1 VLAALDSSARWLDN
15 ALVLHSLSKRS
26 SAAGLRSGLAVG
38 AQEVLAALN
47 RVRLNGTACTPLP
60 LLAAATALWSEDTHV
75 AAMRGRLSR
84 RKDVA
89 DRLLG
94 GYAGYYRAC
103 GFSSGAGRRRVAVT
117 QRLARFALLRAYLT
131 QPDGRRQCR
140 GAFSIALVHDPK
152 PPRRAVAG
160 GSSAGAVSPAGLAGQ
175 GAPETL
181 RQAAGV
187 LNPATE
193 NSSRIPAHPKE
204 DDMTKKLAIAAALLA
219 MFAGNAQAGK
229 TLDTIKQKDVL
240 VCGVNPS
247 LPGFS
252 AADSQGTWGG
262 LDVDVCRAFAATI
275 LGDAKKVKWVPLNAS
290 QRFTALQS
298 GEIDVLVRNTTWT
311 LTRDASLGLEFTGVT
326 YYDGQGFMVPKKSK
340 VTSAKQ
346 LKGATVCV
354 QSGTTTEKNLSDF
367 SKSNNLAMKPVVFET
382 QEATNKAYF
391 SGRCQAYTTD
401 ASGLASVRNK
411 EAGNP
416 EDHVILPDLISKE
429 PLGPSVRRGDDEY
442 FTIVKWVV
450 FALIEAEEYGITQEN
465 VDAMR
470 LSSKDPVVQ
479 RILGTSEDT
488 GKLLGLDKDWA
499 YRAIKAVGNYGEI
512 FERNVGPKSALKLP
526 RGANNLWSKGGLQY
540 APPIR

>member
-1 VLAALDSSARWLDN
+1 
-15 ALVLHSLSKRS
+15 
-26 SAAGLRSGLAVG
+26 
-38 AQEVLAALN
+38 
-47 RVRLNGTACTPLP
+47 
-60 LLAAATALWSEDTHV
+60 
-75 AAMRGRLSR
+75 
-84 RKDVA
+84 
-89 DRLLG
+89 
-94 GYAGYYRAC
+94 
-103 GFSSGAGRRRVAVT
+103 
-117 QRLARFALLRAYLT
+117 
-131 QPDGRRQCR
+131 
-140 GAFSIALVHDPK
+140 
-152 PPRRAVAG
+152 
-160 GSSAGAVSPAGLAGQ
+160 
-175 GAPETL
+175 
-181 RQAAGV
+181 
-187 LNPATE
+187 
-193 NSSRIPAHPKE
+193 
-204 DDMTKKLAIAAALLA
+204 MTTKLAIAAALLA
-219 MFAGNAQAGK
+219 VFAGTAYAGK
-229 TLDTIKQKDVL
+229 TLDTVKQRDQL

-252 AADSQGTWGG
+252 AADSQGNWGG
-262 LDVDVCRAFAATI
+262 IDVDVCRAIAATI
-275 LGDAKKVKWVPLNAS
+275 LNDAKKVKWVPLNAS

-311 LTRDASLGLEFTGVT
+311 LTRDASLGLSFTGTT

-340 VTSAKQ
+340 ITSAKQ

-367 SKSNNLAMKPVVFET
+367 SKANNLAIKPVVFET

-429 PLGPSVRRGDDEY
+429 PLGPSVRRGDDE
-442 FTIVKWVV
+442 FFAIVKWVV
-450 FALIEAEEYGITQEN
+450 FALIEAEEYGLTQEN

-499 YRAIKAVGNYGEI
+499 YRAIKAVGNYGEM

-526 RGANNLWSKGGLQY
+526 RGANNLWSKGGLMY
-540 APPIR
+540 APPVR